1 RSRFDILLQRSA
13 LVDSVPF
20 GKRAENNKIAGSTPL
35 IDATKYNHPECVKH
49 LLVHHANP
57 NHKSH
62 SSISALIFAAELRYF
77 ECVKLH
83 VQAGADLKLSSSSSV
98 ALRLNLCGQTSLF
111 CAAKE
116 DRTDIV
122 KYLLDDEANRHVQNH
137 YGVSALCIPSQKGI
151 LQVVELLLN
160 DGTETHVTPFDSQ
173 ADELNITVT
182 KLSSTSFLL
191 ACEIC
196 DLDIIEA
203 GADFNYAASGLE
215 VDNLNMTDQTVFF
228 CGYIKQSY

>member
-1 RSRFDILLQRSA
+1 LDILLQRSA

-20 GKRAENNKIAGSTPL
+20 GKRAENNKTAGSTPL

-57 NHKSH
+57 NHKNH
-62 SSISALIFAAELRYF
+62 SSISVLILASELRYF

-83 VQAGADLKLSSSSSV
+83 VQAGADLKLSSS
-98 ALRLNLCGQTSLF
+98 N
-111 CAAKE
+111 
-116 DRTDIV
+116 
-122 KYLLDDEANRHVQNH
+122 DEANRHVQNH

-173 ADELNITVT
+173 ADELNITG
-182 KLSSTSFLL
+182 F
-191 ACEIC
+191 
-196 DLDIIEA
+196 
-203 GADFNYAASGLE
+203 
-215 VDNLNMTDQTVFF
+215 
-228 CGYIKQSY
+228 